1 MIESLF
7 AWKIICFTAHLQMV
21 KKLRFYH
28 TKHKQPKDQTQSVQT
43 LSVSIPLSLVTLTS
57 THESTNDDQ
66 ALQTE
71 SLAVTIPLSLLT
83 RIPSQSPTI
92 QSENTSSNGV
102 LPCLAISECYSS
114 PSRPSTDLSSNGIL
128 PRLAISEC
136 YSSPSRPST
145 DLSSNGVLPCL
156 AISDC
161 PSTSSTDLSS
171 NGVLP
176 CLAISDSECHSSP
189 STSSTD
195 TSSNGALPSLAI
207 SPISSSTDMSTT
219 GAFSHQYCS
228 TLNDLN
234 YELKRSDL
242 PAGWSIVEFSSS
254 NLILCDYFVKY
265 PPIVKYTISVSDLLT
280 WSLCVFGQEVD
291 IMKLFPDQPH
301 KLDSL
306 FDLLSLLQHLNNL
319 CVCSGNTEQE
329 IIELAVSKKGI
340 FHNGHGKYAIAQVAF
355 NIDLLIIFTGVV
367 VAKLHDFPWPTVKH
381 VNCRL
386 LLDGNDSQQCSS
398 CKTHRK
404 TLLVQLSR
412 QKKQSS
418 SSVNTSSH
426 KNFRFMHTPEKIEV
440 MRQMRKNS
448 KSQQLKFVRLEKNLE
463 VLMEKRGVYID
474 ETVEKDLHTIVE
486 TNSASIESEFPDD
499 SFQKLFWQQQMNAV
513 KTSPRGRRWHPAF
526 IKYCLFLRHKSSG
539 AYELLRTSGCLQLP
553 SQRTLRDYTHY
564 VKSSPG
570 FNTEIDSQLIKMA
583 DVASLNEHE
592 RHVCLL
598 LDEMHVKD
606 DLVYDKWTGEIIG
619 FTNLGDITTHL
630 SKVER
635 EFSRM
640 VDESEPD
647 IDIGNE
653 ESTATLATSVL
664 TFMVRGLFI
673 NLQFPY
679 ATFPCNATSA
689 EQLIV
694 LFIEAIFRIE
704 RCGLRVIVTTCDSF
718 SANRKFYLL
727 IGTPSSKKGVVYKAR
742 NPVSRTRNIF
752 LFCDP
757 PHLLKT
763 ARNCFSNPKRSMK
776 VNIITKYLF
785 NNNSFIF

>member
-92 QSENTSSNGV
+92 QSGNTSSNGV

-114 PSRPSTDLSSNGIL
+114 PSRPSTDLSSNGILPRLAISECYSSPSRPSTDLSSNGVLPYLAISDCPSTSSTDLSSNGVLPCLAISECYSSPSRPSTDLSSNGVL

-474 ETVEKDLHTIVE
+474 ETMEKDLHTIME

-640 VDESEPD
+640 VTDESEPD

-653 ESTATLATSVL
+653 ESTATVL
-664 TFMVRGLFI
+664 LEVFTVIL
-673 NLQFPY
+673 NLH
-679 ATFPCNATSA
+679 A
-689 EQLIV
+689 
-694 LFIEAIFRIE
+694 
-704 RCGLRVIVTTCDSF
+704 
-718 SANRKFYLL
+718 
-727 IGTPSSKKGVVYKAR
+727 
-742 NPVSRTRNIF
+742 
-752 LFCDP
+752 
-757 PHLLKT
+757 
-763 ARNCFSNPKRSMK
+763 
-776 VNIITKYLF
+776 
-785 NNNSFIF
+785 